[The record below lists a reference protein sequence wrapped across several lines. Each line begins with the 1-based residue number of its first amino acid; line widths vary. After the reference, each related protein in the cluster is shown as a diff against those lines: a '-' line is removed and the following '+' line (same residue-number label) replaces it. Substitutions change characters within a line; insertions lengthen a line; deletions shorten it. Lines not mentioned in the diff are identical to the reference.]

1 MQIAA
6 QWSLQIKFKR
16 QGVLRLSVFP
26 TLFAAGL
33 LAFGG
38 STAAAATPASTPAP
52 ATFETRGLET
62 EVQFWLRIYTQVTT
76 REGLLHDERNLGVV
90 YDKLVLPPDNNA
102 RDRQQASD
110 DGKARFASVLRS
122 LADQFDAAA
131 EGGFAVA
138 VGEVAPPLPRVVVIE
153 KLADEERRILKLWGE
168 RAATSQLR
176 DAAETV
182 RFQLGQSDR
191 FRAGL
196 IRSGAW
202 ETHIAE
208 TLANT
213 GVPMELAALPHVES
227 SFDPTAYS
235 KVGASGLWQF
245 MRSTGRRYMR
255 VDEAVDERLDPFR
268 ATEAAAQLL
277 AYNQRVLGSWPLAI
291 TAYNHGAGGMRRA
304 QQELGTSD
312 PAIIAHQYQ
321 GPGFGFASRN
331 FFPSFLAAMT
341 IARDPEK
348 YFGKLERASEI
359 HFVEIPLPGFVSFSA
374 LQHATEMSGDS
385 LRTLNPALR
394 PAALNDEL
402 LLPSGYRLRLPP
414 DSRIQSALALAQR
427 IEPSEWFAG
436 QIETRSLIAK
446 RGDTLSK
453 IARRAGFKVERL
465 VALNGSKA
473 NVRLAR
479 GSPVRLPDVRPA
491 PLSIDV
497 VLAVAAA
504 SRATIVA
511 PPVNAVTVTAQGPPA
526 ELPTDPQQIAD
537 QFFEKHRIVG
547 TQIYVTRP
555 GDTLA
560 SVADAFADVPLWLL
574 REYNPDAGEGE
585 LPAGMA
591 VSVPRVE

>member
-1 MQIAA
+1 MLAIGA
-6 QWSLQIKFKR
+6 QD
-16 QGVLRLSVFP
+16 
-26 TLFAAGL
+26 
-33 LAFGG
+33 
-38 STAAAATPASTPAP
+38 AAAAVPA
-52 ATFETRGLET
+52 ATAATAGFETRGLEI
-62 EVQFWLRIYTQVTT
+62 EVQFWTRIYTEVST
-76 REGLLHDERNLGVV
+76 REGLLHDERKLGVV
-90 YDKLVLPPDNNA
+90 YDKLVLPTDNNS
-102 RDRQQASD
+102 RERQQASD
-110 DGKARFASVLRS
+110 DGKAHFAGVLRS

-131 EGGFAVA
+131 EGGPAVA
-138 VGEVAPPLPRVVVIE
+138 VGEVAPPLPRAAAID
-153 KLADEERRILKLWGE
+153 KLSNEERRILKLWGD
-168 RAATSQLR
+168 AATTTQLR

-208 TLANT
+208 TLANA

-255 VDEAVDERLDPFR
+255 VDDAVDERLDPFR
-268 ATEAAAQLL
+268 ASEAAAQLL
-277 AYNQRVLGSWPLAI
+277 AYNQRMLGSWPLAI

-304 QQELGTSD
+304 QRELDTSD

-359 HFVEIPLPGFVSFSA
+359 NFVEIPLPGYVAFSA
-374 LQHATEMSGDS
+374 LQRATETAADL

-402 LLPSGYRLRLPP
+402 LLPRGYRLRLPS
-414 DSRIQSALALAQR
+414 DTRLQSPLALAQR
-427 IEPSEWFAG
+427 VDPGEWFAA
-436 QIETRSLIAK
+436 QIETRSLSAK

-453 IARRAGFKVERL
+453 IARRAGVKVERL
-465 VALNGSKA
+465 VALNGLKPNA
-473 NVRLAR
+473 RLTR
-479 GSPVRLPDVRPA
+479 GALVRLPDVRPP
-491 PLSIDV
+491 PLSMDA

-504 SRATIVA
+504 SRATVLA
-511 PPVNAVTVTAQGPPA
+511 PPLNAVTVTAQGPA
-526 ELPTDPQQIAD
+526 DALAADPQEVAD

-560 SVADAFADVPLWLL
+560 SVADGFADLPPWLL
-574 REYNPDAGEGE
+574 REYNPDAAPGE
-585 LPAGMA
+585 LPAGTA
-591 VSVPRVE
+591 LTVPRVE